1 MNGEW
6 QKGIRRTTSETL
18 PAYKLRGAV
27 PFIDRKF
34 LDVVLPPLENHQHA
48 VAAFCISRMPVV
60 VLKLFN
66 WDLLTACCL
75 VSDTSDF
82 GLTEGEGKIVKC
94 DAAKRKIETIPFL
107 QHAVNVASKFFGGW

>member
-1 MNGEW
+1 MNAEW
-6 QKGIRRTTSETL
+6 QKGIRRTISETR

-48 VAAFCISRMPVV
+48 VAVFCLGRIPV

-66 WDLLTACCL
+66 WDLLCSL
-75 VSDTSDF
+75 EHFRLRSGRRRREDS
-82 GLTEGEGKIVKC
+82 
-94 DAAKRKIETIPFL
+94 
-107 QHAVNVASKFFGGW
+107 